1 MDEKQQKQINEA
13 AAKFADAIKES
24 YQAVAERSE
33 SAQDLNAELTQNFF
47 NAVIENLSNQAESN
61 RALYQDL
68 IEQQKK
74 QREATRGVPGDR
86 QRIRGCIHRFP
97 ELDVLLLPGECRE
110 DEEGRPE
117 LA

>member
-74 QREATRGVPGDR
+74 QRETSQAIAKESVDAYTDFLNSMFSYYRGNIERMRKGG
-86 QRIRGCIHRFP
+86 QS
-97 ELDVLLLPGECRE
+97 
-110 DEEGRPE
+110 
-117 LA
+117 